1 MTITKIFIINK
12 KTREAYQIFID
23 EELDFNTVFD
33 MINKDIYEV
42 EHIEVKD
49 DVFIGVN
56 NKDDAN
62 YLNLPWF

>member
-1 MTITKIFIINK
+1 MTITKVFIINK

-23 EELDFNTVFD
+23 EKLDFNTVFD